1 MSVYQDLKSAS
12 ARAGG
17 SHLTREARQLTIT
30 RFSEYLKDN
39 NIQIKG
45 AEHVREKHIIGY
57 LAQRDIATRPK
68 QNELSHLRVS
78 LRECGRADF
87 ADRLGTQRMG
97 VDKATREGTHRAI
110 TDTEYAKARG
120 ELVAKDAGCAAA
132 AALCRELGLRS
143 KEAVILQRDSLERFE
158 RQLVSLGKVEV
169 VEGTKGGRDRWVHP
183 ANQERALV
191 AVREAI
197 AASKQNAKGYVVE
210 GKGKN
215 LKSALDKFHR
225 VAAECGMKGKIS
237 PHSLRY
243 AYACE
248 RLDQKIAEGYSRRE
262 ALVIV
267 SHDLGHGDGRDTFV
281 LQVYSKR

>member
-1 MSVYQDLKSAS
+1 MSVYQDMKSAS

-87 ADRLGTQRMG
+87 SDRLDTQRMG

-110 TDTEYAKARG
+110 TDAEYAKTRE

-158 RQLVSLGKVEV
+158 RQFVSLGKVEV

-183 ANQERALV
+183 ANQERALA

-225 VAAECGMKGKIS
+225 IAIECGMKGKIS